1 MKVLGGGSL
10 RVGHHKIGACAEI
23 GQTRI
28 RGDGGSK
35 NQKKSDIIYV
45 RSLTTFSKIYS
56 IPNHL
61 PRTNFASIR
70 YDVRP
75 SQNLNEETKIKK

>member
-45 RSLTTFSKIYS
+45 RSLTIS
-56 IPNHL
+56 
-61 PRTNFASIR
+61 R
-70 YDVRP
+70 
-75 SQNLNEETKIKK
+75 